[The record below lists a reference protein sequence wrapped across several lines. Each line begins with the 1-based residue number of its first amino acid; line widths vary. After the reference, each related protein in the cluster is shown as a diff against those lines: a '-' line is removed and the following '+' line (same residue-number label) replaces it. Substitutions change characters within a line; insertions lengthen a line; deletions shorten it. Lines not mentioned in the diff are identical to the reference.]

1 MNNDEQAL
9 MEFLK
14 DIDSLKEIEKY
25 SNQFNLFEI
34 LGVVNTE
41 IRHSNMLAWLLNPNE
56 IHGLDDAFI
65 KSLIRTYIECSESKK
80 DQQTIFNLLLNDFED
95 AKVLREWNNID
106 LLVVSEQNQTLIVI
120 ENKIWSKES
129 KYQLKKYQDK
139 VEQFYSGY
147 EKLFIFLT
155 PHGEEASNVEVWS
168 NISYNQIIECIDETM
183 VNKKAMMHPQAVDF
197 IEQYIDILRRHIVGD
212 EALEK
217 ICGEIYAKHKRAL
230 DLIYEYKPDTL
241 SEISKMLQTYIPEHE
256 NLILDQS
263 SKGYIRFT
271 TKNLERI
278 MPKNNTEIPWTDSGR
293 ILLFEI
299 KNNSH
304 FTGVTLLIGP
314 GENEVRT
321 DMLNIALQHSK
332 VFKVFRKKLTRKH
345 HTIYSKN
352 FYTHSNE
359 GVMSHEEVLEKVKQA
374 FDKFLKSD
382 LNKLEEKLIEGYMNN
397 EKATVDN
404 V

>member
-1 MNNDEQAL
+1 
-9 MEFLK
+9 
-14 DIDSLKEIEKY
+14 
-25 SNQFNLFEI
+25 
-34 LGVVNTE
+34 
-41 IRHSNMLAWLLNPNE
+41 
-56 IHGLDDAFI
+56 
-65 KSLIRTYIECSESKK
+65 
-80 DQQTIFNLLLNDFED
+80 
-95 AKVLREWNNID
+95 
-106 LLVVSEQNQTLIVI
+106 
-120 ENKIWSKES
+120 
-129 KYQLKKYQDK
+129 
-139 VEQFYSGY
+139 
-147 EKLFIFLT
+147 
-155 PHGEEASNVEVWS
+155 
-168 NISYNQIIECIDETM
+168 M
-183 VNKKAMMHPQAVDF
+183 VNKKAMMNPQAVDF
-197 IEQYIDILRRHIVGD
+197 IEQYIDFLRRHIVGD

-241 SEISKMLQTYIPEHE
+241 SEISKMLQAYIPEHE
-256 NLILDQS
+256 TLILDQS

-359 GVMSHEEVLEKVKQA
+359 GVMSHEEVLEK
-374 FDKFLKSD
+374 
-382 LNKLEEKLIEGYMNN
+382 LNKHSISFLRTI
-397 EKATVDN
+397 
-404 V
+404 